1 MARFFLRTLVICLL
15 GSNLLTP
22 VALAEDNQLHIDNSL
37 APSATLDTAIPD
49 TTLKS
54 SSSSTTTSTTPSLG
68 VGDLQ
73 IDPNLNPNTI
83 GSGSNKTSVD
93 FKGMCESIASNPDTK
108 YAECATQVSECG
120 TDARSKPPVNCVFLS
135 EPIGGEYNYDLY
147 KVSCG
152 LKPETGLYDCA
163 YLPYGGEV
171 LIGNEYVVQAILAY
185 KPGAEKE
192 GAFTLLYGY
201 LALTYNYLTGLIIG
215 FVILVVIIGG
225 VMMTTAGGESEK
237 FHGGRDLILKALGGM
252 VLWFLAS
259 LILYT
264 INPTFFAF

>member
-1 MARFFLRTLVICLL
+1 MVRKVIGLYLIAFFFTLLL
-15 GSNLLTP
+15 SPTVLL
-22 VALAEDNQLHIDNSL
+22 AQ
-37 APSATLDTAIPD
+37 
-49 TTLKS
+49 
-54 SSSSTTTSTTPSLG
+54 
-68 VGDLQ
+68 
-73 IDPNLNPNTI
+73 
-83 GSGSNKTSVD
+83 GSGKTSAD
-93 FKGMCESIASNPDTK
+93 FKGMCESIAADKDTK
-108 YAECATQVSECG
+108 YAKCATEVSECG
-120 TDARSKPPVNCVFLS
+120 TGANSLPPVNCLFLS

-152 LKPETGLYDCA
+152 KSSATGLYECPHV
-163 YLPYGGEV
+163 PYGGEV
-171 LIGNEYVVQAILAY
+171 LVGSEYVVQAILAY

-201 LALTYNYLTGLIIG
+201 LALTYNFLTGIIIG
-215 FVILVVIIGG
+215 FVVLIVIIGG
-225 VMMTTAGGESEK
+225 IMMTTSGGDSEK